1 MWLPIYL
8 VVIKNKAKYINLEV
22 ISRNDVDK
30 YTLRNWSYYQLQE
43 FIKYKAN
50 KNGITV
56 RFVKLPLSSEGLD
69 NKSDELIAK
78 DIANA
83 TEFISEKK
91 IKAEETV

>member
-1 MWLPIYL
+1 
-8 VVIKNKAKYINLEV
+8 

-56 RFVKLPLSSEGLD
+56 RFVKMPSSSEDLD

-78 DIANA
+78 EIANA

-91 IKAEETV
+91 IKAEETIQ